1 MEEKEVCRI
10 IDDYLRLTQAGDLH
24 FNEIAELIHVDTKLL
39 KSILMSSKN
48 QSYIKAKMM
57 EFGMDFN
64 GIWRSVDNLIAKGV
78 FTDLEIS
85 SLLNVSERAVRY
97 RRHFKEKNLV

>member
-1 MEEKEVCRI
+1 MEEKEVCKI

-24 FNEIAELIHVDTKLL
+24 FNEIAELIHVNPKLL
-39 KSILMSSKN
+39 TSILVSSKN
-48 QSYIKAKMM
+48 QSYIKTKMV

-64 GIWRSVDNLIAKGV
+64 GLWRSVDGLIGRG

-85 SLLNVSERAVRY
+85 SLLNVSVRAVRY

>member
-24 FNEIAELIHVDTKLL
+24 FNEIAELIHVDPKLL
-39 KSILMSSKN
+39 KSVLASSKN

-64 GIWRSVDNLIAKGV
+64 GIWRSVDSLINKGK
-78 FTDLEIS
+78 FTDFEIA

>member
-1 MEEKEVCRI
+1 MDAKETCKI

-24 FNEIAELIHVDTKLL
+24 FYEIAELIHVDPKLL
-39 KSILMSSKN
+39 KGILISSKN
-48 QSYIKAKMM
+48 QSYIKMKMV

-64 GIWRSVDNLIAKGV
+64 GMWRSVDNLIDKGQ
-78 FTDLEIS
+78 FTDQEIAS
-85 SLLNVSERAVRY
+85 FFNISERSVRY

>member
-24 FNEIAELIHVDTKLL
+24 FNEIAELIHVNPKILS
-39 KSILMSSKN
+39 SILASSKN
-48 QSYIKAKMM
+48 QSYIKIKMA

-64 GIWRSVDNLIAKGV
+64 GLWRSVDSLIDKGR
-78 FTDLEIS
+78 FTDFEIA
-85 SLLNVSERAVRY
+85 SLLNISERAVHY

>member
-1 MEEKEVCRI
+1 MEEKEVCKI

-24 FNEIAELIHVDTKLL
+24 FNEIAELIHVDSKLL
-39 KSILMSSKN
+39 TSILVSSKN
-48 QSYIKAKMM
+48 QSYIKTKMV

-64 GIWRSVDNLIAKGV
+64 GLWRSVDGLIGRG

-85 SLLNVSERAVRY
+85 SLLNVSVRAVRY

>member
-1 MEEKEVCRI
+1 VEEKEVCRI

-24 FNEIAELIHVDTKLL
+24 FSEIAELIHVNPNAL
-39 KSILMSSKN
+39 KSILVSSKN

-64 GIWRSVDNLIAKGV
+64 GLWRSVDNLIAKGQ

>member
-1 MEEKEVCRI
+1 
-10 IDDYLRLTQAGDLH
+10 
-24 FNEIAELIHVDTKLL
+24 
-39 KSILMSSKN
+39 
-48 QSYIKAKMM
+48 MM

-64 GIWRSVDNLIAKGV
+64 GLWRSVDNLISKGK
-78 FTDLEIS
+78 FTDLEIA